1 VQEGGGIE
9 TSVNPRDVDDVAAR
23 KQWGIYYAE
32 AIGPNGKR
40 KEREPE
46 ASYFDLLSR
55 FLLEVGDYLGA
66 VAIDL
71 DESWYGEKQCD
82 EKYGDDNENS
92 GGSANG
98 HGYVEI

>member
-1 VQEGGGIE
+1 MQEGGGIE

-55 FLLEVGDYLGA
+55 FLLEVGDYLWWFGEWPWLRR
-66 VAIDL
+66 DL
-71 DESWYGEKQCD
+71 D
-82 EKYGDDNENS
+82 
-92 GGSANG
+92 SASRICWLLS
-98 HGYVEI
+98 EE